1 MRISATLL
9 YMPRHHFSLYWKN
22 IYLFLVNKNTDWKP
36 KVLLALAVVYLI
48 WPVDLAPDLI
58 PFLGWLDD
66 LGFGSLAL
74 WYLSRTAGKYLKN
87 QDLKKK

>member
-1 MRISATLL
+1 MS
-9 YMPRHHFSLYWKN
+9 RHHFSPYWKN
-22 IYLFLVNKNTDWKP
+22 ICLFLVNKKTDWKP
-36 KVLLALAVVYLI
+36 KALVALAVLYLI

-74 WYLSRTAGKYLKN
+74 WYLSRTAGKYIEEQN
-87 QDLKKK
+87 AKKEKK